1 VEKNSIHRKETVMKK
16 VIAAISAVAEGLKI
30 SEGLTVK
37 AIQAGVIAAVNNA
50 GGVECKNKNV
60 TAMLRPAVAH
70 PDEKVR
76 AAYQSQEDNQEGN
89 PVYLKVVAFY
99 SHGFELADGNK
110 NLLRN
115 SFKFGYMLCGVIK
128 GEIKISKD
136 GITAAEIKRV
146 MTTLGISSHS
156 LPKFTSAVN
165 AVIQR
170 MTTNEDTK
178 KIDWTIQELHEA
190 LHGTEE
196 TQEEETD
203 GAETEEAPQEEE
215 EEVLPENF
223 LSDLEK
229 AARPVFKQHGI
240 KYTIQAMADFLDTQ
254 GIELAAMPTLFKGM
268 ADYGQRVNMRK
279 AEAAAQAA
287 AEKAKT
293 A

>member
-1 VEKNSIHRKETVMKK
+1 MQK
-16 VIAAISAVAEGLKI
+16 VIAAIKAVAEGLKVA
-30 SEGLTVK
+30 EGLTVK

-50 GGVECKNKNV
+50 AGMNCNSKNV
-60 TAMLRPAVAH
+60 TAVLRPSIAH

-76 AAYQSQEDNQEGN
+76 AAYKSQEDKQEGK
-89 PVYLKVVAFY
+89 PVYVKVVDFF
-99 SHGFELADGNK
+99 SHGVELADGNK

-115 SFKFGYMLCGVIK
+115 SFKFGYMLCGVTK

-146 MTTLGISSHS
+146 MKTLGVSSNTLGS
-156 LPKFTSAVN
+156 FTSAVN

-170 MTTNEDTK
+170 MNIDNDTQ

-229 AARPVFKQHGI
+229 AARPVFKQHGV
-240 KYTIQAMADFLDTQ
+240 KYTIHAMVEFLDAQ
-254 GIELAAMPTLFKGM
+254 GFELAAVPTLFKGM

-279 AEAAAQAA
+279 AEAAAEAA